1 MTRGHHIIRD
11 VGSPK
16 RIFRDHFV
24 KSSGS
29 MAHQQQFMLGHEL
42 WLSPLQRLAALNLNM
57 YQDPS
62 SNVSCGQK
70 YWISGVAYQF
80 LYMCVYVCGW
90 LSRCFFETQFH
101 LDRTG
106 SSHQGAETADRAD
119 RADVGCLAE
128 PFLPWA
134 TSTAMGWWTKSWWHC
149 LDTPEEIKKSKYVI
163 FFDPHWHFI
172 CNIP

>member
-70 YWISGVAYQF
+70 Y
-80 LYMCVYVCGW
+80 
-90 LSRCFFETQFH
+90 
-101 LDRTG
+101 
-106 SSHQGAETADRAD
+106 
-119 RADVGCLAE
+119 
-128 PFLPWA
+128 
-134 TSTAMGWWTKSWWHC
+134 
-149 LDTPEEIKKSKYVI
+149 
-163 FFDPHWHFI
+163 
-172 CNIP
+172 